1 MMLTG
6 DLNLKWELP
15 SRFVEQDIKG
25 WVLAS
30 GAATLKGGMVHFARC
45 EHQVA
50 NLYGSVGSLILKG
63 AISALKSSNGIYS
76 LLSHLNYLLALYLSH
91 MNAQKIWSLR

>member
-1 MMLTG
+1 MLIG

-15 SRFVEQDIKG
+15 SRLVEQDIKG

-30 GAATLKGGMVHFARC
+30 GAATLKGGMVHFARF
-45 EHQVA
+45 ENQVA
-50 NLYGSVGSLILKG
+50 NLYDSVGSLILKG
-63 AISALKSSNGIYS
+63 VISALESSNGIHS
-76 LLSHLNYLLALYLSH
+76 MLSHLNYLLALYLSH

>member
-15 SRFVEQDIKG
+15 SRLVEQDIKG

-30 GAATLKGGMVHFARC
+30 GAATLK
-45 EHQVA
+45 
-50 NLYGSVGSLILKG
+50 
-63 AISALKSSNGIYS
+63 
-76 LLSHLNYLLALYLSH
+76 
-91 MNAQKIWSLR
+91 